1 MKITVLVSKV
11 SMERCATE
19 SNDPLGVSRRFD
31 PLTPGLR
38 ATYRKKRYKGLLRFV
53 AIFEAAAMLLLRP
66 WGGAIMP
73 EGLSF
78 TIVDKILP
86 QETLDHCKK
95 GVWQR

>member
-1 MKITVLVSKV
+1 MCLLIYLFPSTIFHMKITVLVSKV

-66 WGGAIMP
+66 
-73 EGLSF
+73 
-78 TIVDKILP
+78 
-86 QETLDHCKK
+86 
-95 GVWQR
+95 